1 MFDHKTSCLIRGIV
15 SVIFGV
21 LALLLPEATR
31 NTFYALFWILILI
44 GIAGFIFLAI
54 TAQSEESMIWFGLA
68 AVLLVVGVVS
78 IVFAGFIAL
87 LFILI
92 IAAVAAYNGFS
103 DITLALTHPKTKY
116 VLIPA
121 MILTACIA
129 LGALLYY
136 FPDFWKN
143 LLLSVVGM
151 FALIFGLFSILF
163 GFYNPDGEGE
173 KAAPVIPSCACG
185 EDHRKH

>member
-1 MFDHKTSCLIRGIV
+1 MFDHKTSCLVRGIV

-31 NTFYALFWILILI
+31 NTFYALFWLLIII

-68 AVLLVVGVVS
+68 AGLLVIGVVS
-78 IVFAGFIAL
+78 IIFAGFIAL

-92 IAAVAAYNGFS
+92 IAAVAVYNGFS
-103 DITLALTHPKTKY
+103 DIVLALAHQKTKY
-116 VLIPA
+116 ILIPV
-121 MILTACIA
+121 MIVTACAA
-129 LGALLYY
+129 LVALFYY
-136 FPDFWKN
+136 FPDFEKN
-143 LLLSVVGM
+143 LLLSIVGM

-163 GFYNPDGEGE
+163 GFYNPEGEGG
-173 KAAPVIPSCACG
+173 KATPVIPSCACG
-185 EDHRKH
+185 GDHRKH